1 MDREDKRDFR
11 PAGRH
16 VRVPK
21 RGVKMPERSLQ
32 DFVERFLRQ
41 RSLPIPKT
49 MRYLR
54 KAKEY
59 HVVSR
64 QLRAG
69 ASDRVLTML
78 LERALK

>member
-1 MDREDKRDFR
+1 
-11 PAGRH
+11 
-16 VRVPK
+16 
-21 RGVKMPERSLQ
+21 MPERSLE

-41 RSLPIPKT
+41 RSLSVRKT
-49 MRYLR
+49 MRHLR

-59 HVVSR
+59 AVVSR